1 MSRILITGMS
11 APQMS
16 MSANKRS
23 LSFAGAIE
31 KVLTEAGHTV
41 VMMEPD
47 ITWTVEN
54 LDYYDAVLVGVSPL
68 TSLSANKAYG
78 ALHIIDVMYSSD
90 KLTLFIDAPH
100 PAQITASLRAISST
114 PENLTKPFF
123 SYRKGYQLVNSP
135 DVSKRLIKTVNKL
148 LSGKWPKTIYPS
160 LPWHDVTLIE
170 RELPEGLVLTGI
182 NLDAYLIEPRSNK
195 TDVRFNRWAAEGP
208 TTTWAKSIAK
218 TLSFPIVP
226 IRWNKGW
233 KDEECY
239 DQILMSSGVLLP
251 QYKGGTWWTYRYAQA
266 MNAQTP
272 IATEWRESSSIGDSW
287 SMLASPIETMTNQE
301 RNALSTRQT
310 AEYLTSIPSKSAAK
324 TLLEDQLGLRIA
336 VGKGAI

>member
-16 MSANKRS
+16 ASANRRS

-31 KVLTEAGHTV
+31 KVLTEAGHSV
-41 VMMEPD
+41 AMMEPD
-47 ITWTVEN
+47 ITWTIEN
-54 LDYYDAVLVGVSPL
+54 LEYYDAVLVGVSPL

-78 ALHIIDVMYSSD
+78 ALHIIDVMYNSD

-100 PAQITASLRAISST
+100 PAQITASLRAISSK

-148 LSGKWPKTIYPS
+148 LSSKWPRTIYPS
-160 LPWHDVTLIE
+160 LPWHDVSAVE
-170 RELPEGLVLTGI
+170 KELPEGLVLTGV
-182 NLDAYLIEPRSNK
+182 NLDAYLIEPRANK

-208 TTTWAKSIAK
+208 TTPWAKSLAK

-239 DQILMSSGVLLP
+239 DQILMSSGVILP
-251 QYKGGTWWTYRYAQA
+251 QYKGGTWWTYRYAQS

-287 SMLASPIETMTNQE
+287 SVLASSIETMTSQE

-310 AEYLTSIPSKSAAK
+310 AEYLTSIPSKNAAR
-324 TLLEDQLGLRIA
+324 TLLEDHLGLRIA
-336 VGKGAI
+336 VGKGAM